1 MNITIRHII
10 NLYLYSSLH
19 IGLCCVFLYLFTI
32 ERFGLEPDYPYVI
45 FILSSTV
52 FTYSIHRIIGMNK
65 VRKFEHQG
73 RFAVISEY
81 RMHIIIYAVIGGL
94 LCAYTYLGFPFS
106 RMKMLLFAGVISI
119 LYALPI
125 FGKSMR
131 LRDFSYI
138 KIFLIAMVWAA
149 VTESIPLYE
158 VGTDPYV
165 ISMLFLERVCFF
177 IAITIP
183 FDIRDIE
190 VDTTNNVRTIP
201 SSLGKNRSITL
212 AIILL
217 VCCILIELYLSQD
230 SQFTGYTSAIAA
242 YIVTSILIMLVKDKT
257 EDYYFSGLLDGTIM
271 LPLAFLHFIN

>member
-32 ERFGLEPDYPYVI
+32 KRFGLEPDHSYVI

-81 RMHIIIYAVIGGL
+81 RTHIIFYAVVGGL

-106 RMKMLLFAGVISI
+106 RIKLLLLAGVISI
-119 LYALPI
+119 LYTLPV

-131 LRDFSYI
+131 LRDFSFV
-138 KIFLIAMVWAA
+138 KIFLIAIVWAV

-158 VGTDPYV
+158 IGTDP
-165 ISMLFLERVCFF
+165 IIILILFLERVCFF

-201 SSLGKNRSITL
+201 STLGKNRSIIL
-212 AIILL
+212 ALL
-217 VCCILIELYLSQD
+217 LLISCISIEICLSQNVH
-230 SQFTGYTSAIAA
+230 FTGYTSAIAA
-242 YIVTSILIMLVKDKT
+242 YIVTAILIIFVKDKT

-271 LPLAFLHFIN
+271 LPIVFLYFFS

>member
-32 ERFGLEPDYPYVI
+32 ERFGLEPDYSYVV
-45 FILSSTV
+45 FILSSTI

-81 RMHIIIYAVIGGL
+81 RTHIIIYAVVGGL
-94 LCAYTYLGFPFS
+94 LCAYTYLAFPFS
-106 RMKMLLFAGVISI
+106 RMKLLLFAGVISI

-131 LRDFSYI
+131 LRDFAYI
-138 KIFLIAMVWAA
+138 KIFLIAVVWAV

-158 VGTDPYV
+158 AGTDPYV

-201 SSLGKNRSITL
+201 STIGKNRSIIL
-212 AIILL
+212 ALL
-217 VCCILIELYLSQD
+217 LLACCVMIEIYLSQNG
-230 SQFTGYTSAIAA
+230 QFTGYTSAIAA
-242 YIVTSILIMLVKDKT
+242 YIITSILILLVKDKT

-271 LPLAFLHFIN
+271 LPFAFLHFII